1 MPVRGVANLLKI
13 SEKLEQLAD
22 RIEETTHVEARR
34 NTAET
39 WTAIA
44 QLRDAGRYV
53 YSAAKHLEMHDE
65 KYGYLE
71 KEERDPDERLGSK
84 ASHHAPGE

>member
-65 KYGYLE
+65 KYEPWDADNDPE
-71 KEERDPDERLGSK
+71 KEECDNKTHSV
-84 ASHHAPGE
+84 